1 MLPFSC
7 LLRQND
13 ACLPLSQGQPMTGD
27 PCKQRFSCNRVLS
40 FSMTGADTQERS
52 GDEAKSTFIKS
63 CVLKEKD
70 CTSEAKN

>member
-1 MLPFSC
+1 
-7 LLRQND
+7 
-13 ACLPLSQGQPMTGD
+13 MTGD

-70 CTSEAKN
+70 CTSEAKNVRSSLAKECFCWIAGSSWTT